1 MADDTDPRFLIHQTT
16 QMYLGE
22 PIHFQAVQMNKSVF
36 VWAGKQ
42 QANMKD
48 LSIAMP
54 AFGSQTNPAVT
65 TVLGQDI
72 SEQSRN
78 IGRRLASKYGM
89 QFFVSLDIGS
99 QDEMLIA
106 FTEKKLSEFIK
117 GLLT

>member
-1 MADDTDPRFLIHQTT
+1 MNDANKTHALSILLSPLLLSLTHTLMAQDTDPRFLIHQTT

-54 AFGSQTNPAVT
+54 AFGSQV
-65 TVLGQDI
+65 
-72 SEQSRN
+72 
-78 IGRRLASKYGM
+78 
-89 QFFVSLDIGS
+89 S
-99 QDEMLIA
+99 QDENDIHY
-106 FTEKKLSEFIK
+106 IK
-117 GLLT
+117 IIPSPIQQ

>member
-1 MADDTDPRFLIHQTT
+1 MAQDTDPRFLIHQTT

-54 AFGSQTNPAVT
+54 AFGSQV
-65 TVLGQDI
+65 
-72 SEQSRN
+72 
-78 IGRRLASKYGM
+78 
-89 QFFVSLDIGS
+89 S
-99 QDEMLIA
+99 QDENDIHY
-106 FTEKKLSEFIK
+106 IK
-117 GLLT
+117 IIPSPIQQ

>member
-54 AFGSQTNPAVT
+54 AFGSQ
-65 TVLGQDI
+65 
-72 SEQSRN
+72 
-78 IGRRLASKYGM
+78 
-89 QFFVSLDIGS
+89 VSLGGIS
-99 QDEMLIA
+99 
-106 FTEKKLSEFIK
+106 
-117 GLLT
+117 